1 MPVRSRKPAP
11 TGIHHP
17 LHVYAEA
24 MALFSRRPKKTSD
37 DAVETAVDADPAV
50 ADVQQDVNAAVAAE
64 EADVEDVPHV
74 PISVSTYGQPAR
86 RPAPAPAPTPA
97 APLPQAAETAPERT
111 EGRAGVPDN
120 TLLMRELA
128 ALPETPD
135 NAAVL
140 GVMRQALQ
148 GNLYLRILGD
158 ARAQMTAGEPLRLAI
173 SILNDKKFLLAYTGT
188 AAVEAGVAEETDSQ
202 TSVLGQPANRVLQ
215 NAIDAGYDGV
225 MLDHAGPGRRIVLPV
240 GLITQ
245 TLSQADPD
253 FTIKN
258 LLSDART
265 DATARYVVEAIV
277 KGRSW
282 IAAGA
287 RTDGEGMGIAEA
299 RSAEGTRY
307 LQVFSHPLEVLTVR
321 REDQPIPVT
330 AAQLGAA
337 LLSEPDLS
345 GILVDPAGPWIRIE
359 RTQLEPLIDAA
370 RQAEAAGANG
380 SAGADDA

>member
-1 MPVRSRKPAP
+1 
-11 TGIHHP
+11 
-17 LHVYAEA
+17 

-37 DAVETAVDADPAV
+37 DAVETAVDAEPAV

-64 EADVEDVPHV
+64 EADAEDVPHV

-86 RPAPAPAPTPA
+86 RPAPAPTPA

-245 TLSQADPD
+245 SLSQADPD

-282 IAAGA
+282 IAAGT

-370 RQAEAAGANG
+370 RQAEAAGADG
-380 SAGADDA
+380 SAGAEDVADDA